1 MMESVSRR
9 QRGFTLIELLVA
21 IVSMVVILGAAAG
34 LAIAAIARQ
43 KIAFDASRLE
53 ANHGELANTISNAIK
68 TADRFQ
74 IFDSANSVKIS
85 RIGSYGI
92 GAPSGNYLSCQHNFS
107 VSAGHGEIIEQD
119 FELVRGTPGGSGTLV
134 QTVRFLSTSRP
145 EIRRE
150 FSGIITTEPFFSMK
164 NGIPQAHWRIATT
177 LDRVDFNVYAMPLSM
192 R

>member
-1 MMESVSRR
+1 MMESLSRR
-9 QRGFTLIELLVA
+9 QRGFTLVELLVA
-21 IVSMVVILGAAAG
+21 IVSMVVVLGAATG

-68 TADRFQ
+68 TADSFQ

-92 GAPSGNYLSCQHNFS
+92 GAPSGDYLSCQHNFS

-119 FELVRGTPGGSGTLV
+119 FEFVRRTAGGSGTLV
-134 QTVRFLSTSRP
+134 QTVRFLSTGQP
-145 EIRRE
+145 EIRRA
-150 FSGIITTEPFFSMK
+150 FSGIITTAPFFSMK
-164 NGIPQAHWRIATT
+164 NGIPQAHWSIVTT